1 MLILKID
8 NEECGVCEDCID
20 VCPEEAIIKKAFKVE
35 INVPPVLTT
44 SSIKVEINENKCD
57 DCGECVD
64 ICPVGAIYDE

>member
-20 VCPEEAIIKKAFKVE
+20 GCPEEAIIKKAF
-35 INVPPVLTT
+35 
-44 SSIKVEINENKCD
+44 KVEINENKCD

>member
-1 MLILKID
+1 ML
-8 NEECGVCEDCID
+8 EECGVCEDCID

-35 INVPPVLTT
+35 IN
-44 SSIKVEINENKCD
+44 ENKCD

>member
-35 INVPPVLTT
+35 IN
-44 SSIKVEINENKCD
+44 ENKCD

-64 ICPVGAIYDE
+64 I

>member
-8 NEECGVCEDCID
+8 NEECEVCEDCID
-20 VCPEEAIIKKAFKVE
+20 VCPEEAIIKKAF
-35 INVPPVLTT
+35 
-44 SSIKVEINENKCD
+44 KVEINENKCD

>member
-20 VCPEEAIIKKAFKVE
+20 ACPEEAIIKKAF
-35 INVPPVLTT
+35 
-44 SSIKVEINENKCD
+44 KVEINENKCD

>member
-8 NEECGVCEDCID
+8 NEECRVCEDCID
-20 VCPEEAIIKKAFKVE
+20 VCPEEAIIKKAF
-35 INVPPVLTT
+35 
-44 SSIKVEINENKCD
+44 KVEINENKCD

>member
-8 NEECGVCEDCID
+8 NEECGVCKDCID
-20 VCPEEAIIKKAFKVE
+20 VCPEEAIIKKAF
-35 INVPPVLTT
+35 
-44 SSIKVEINENKCD
+44 KVEINENKCD

>member
-35 INVPPVLTT
+35 IN
-44 SSIKVEINENKCD
+44 ENKCD

-64 ICPVGAIYDE
+64 ICPVGAI

>member
-20 VCPEEAIIKKAFKVE
+20 VCPEEAIKKAF
-35 INVPPVLTT
+35 
-44 SSIKVEINENKCD
+44 KVEINENKCD